1 MFNISMKDYVKYHH
15 LYPDE
20 LKEIAETYNKIE
32 TYLDNDIF
40 MSMNQHLRLFPLLN
54 SWRVEIC
61 YAWDLCRRSMVC
73 STSTFEERIKH
84 KFKSNRITENRVMQ
98 EGLVEYYLENAMY
111 RLFAALDKCAY
122 VVNILFSL
130 HIQERRISFISANS
144 ILSEQ
149 YASHSIAQLFIT
161 FSNGQA
167 LNRAREIRN
176 GITHRM
182 HPAAP
187 SYYLDEIIIDLTG
200 SPKADP
206 RMKSIKFIAPIRS
219 EPSLTIR
226 DFVDLAKSFYDA
238 VTIFL
243 NNLFT
248 MVIDELQLRLNQE
261 ELEFGGGSINLRN
274 LK

>member
-1 MFNISMKDYVKYHH
+1 
-15 LYPDE
+15 
-20 LKEIAETYNKIE
+20 
-32 TYLDNDIF
+32 
-40 MSMNQHLRLFPLLN
+40 
-54 SWRVEIC
+54 
-61 YAWDLCRRSMVC
+61 
-73 STSTFEERIKH
+73 
-84 KFKSNRITENRVMQ
+84 
-98 EGLVEYYLENAMY
+98 
-111 RLFAALDKCAY
+111 
-122 VVNILFSL
+122 
-130 HIQERRISFISANS
+130 
-144 ILSEQ
+144 
-149 YASHSIAQLFIT
+149 
-161 FSNGQA
+161 
-167 LNRAREIRN
+167 
-176 GITHRM
+176 M